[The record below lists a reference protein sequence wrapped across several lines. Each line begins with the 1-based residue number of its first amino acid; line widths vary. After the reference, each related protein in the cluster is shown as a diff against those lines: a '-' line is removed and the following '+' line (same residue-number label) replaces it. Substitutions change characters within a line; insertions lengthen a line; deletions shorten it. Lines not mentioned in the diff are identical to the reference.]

1 MKTKI
6 ALGAIALSIASFTVC
21 ANTKNPAA
29 EQAGKKIFTA
39 FQHNA
44 FVEYNSLVPSLPELM
59 EVMDANA
66 SFYGAYLA
74 EAKAEMSKQYER
86 DVKGIEASFIGAIEQ
101 GKMNHISWEK
111 AKFVSAERE
120 NDNLIIEFT
129 VNGESHKLQ
138 VAVAEIEGELHAG
151 KFIAFI

>member
-6 ALGAIALSIASFTVC
+6 ALGAIAMSIASFTAT

-39 FQHNA
+39 FQHTA
-44 FVEYNSLVPSLPELM
+44 FMEYNSLVPSLAELLQ
-59 EVMDANA
+59 VMDANA
-66 SFYGAYLA
+66 SFYGAYLS
-74 EAKAEMSKQYER
+74 EAKAEISKQYER
-86 DVKGIEASFIGAIEQ
+86 DVKSIESSFISAIEQ
-101 GKMNHISWEK
+101 GKMNHISWQK
-111 AKFVSAERE
+111 AKFVSAERQ

-129 VNGESHKLQ
+129 VDGKSHKMQ

>member
-6 ALGAIALSIASFTVC
+6 ALGAIALSIASFTAS

-29 EQAGKKIFTA
+29 EQAGKKIFAA
-39 FQHNA
+39 FQHSA
-44 FVEYNSLVPSLPELM
+44 YREYNSLVPSLSELLQ
-59 EVMDANA
+59 VMDAHA

-74 EAKAEMSKQYER
+74 DAKVEMGKQYER
-86 DVKGIEASFIGAIEQ
+86 DVKGIEESFARALEQ
-101 GKMNHISWEK
+101 GKLNHIAWSK

-120 NDNLIIEFT
+120 NENLIIEFT
-129 VNGESHKLQ
+129 VDGASHKIQ

-151 KFIAFI
+151 RFIAFI